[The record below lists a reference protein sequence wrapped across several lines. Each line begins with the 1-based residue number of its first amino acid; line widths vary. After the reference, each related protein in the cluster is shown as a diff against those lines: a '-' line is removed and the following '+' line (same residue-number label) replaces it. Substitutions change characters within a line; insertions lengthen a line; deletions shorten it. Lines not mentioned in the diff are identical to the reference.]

1 MTSFLRWSIAHA
13 RRTKEP
19 WNTLLRC
26 WNDNVTYTN
35 GCVLISGI
43 QYVHLTN
50 LYAAVPGRKTLQ
62 PKFSI
67 MAVEIGSDQ
76 GQTEPKIPFGH
87 WIRWAPGLLFHP
99 QCTYIRVKHGYP
111 EYNCYIRH
119 DSRFAAKFRR
129 APKARE
135 SYETWKTQIW
145 LVLLYKTHVYE
156 IRLRGHTKM
165 GAQYYKMVGPIS
177 LGPLTQH
184 DRFRSLTEWPAVSV
198 RPWFRSEWSLTGDHG
213 AESCAQFHRRKLAV
227 ELGTGLADS

>member
-1 MTSFLRWSIAHA
+1 MSNGKSWTFREILPTQPGAGGDFSEPEVTSSIETISVASGTLKTSMTSFLRWSIAHA

-87 WIRWAPGLLFHP
+87 
-99 QCTYIRVKHGYP
+99 
-111 EYNCYIRH
+111 
-119 DSRFAAKFRR
+119 
-129 APKARE
+129 
-135 SYETWKTQIW
+135 
-145 LVLLYKTHVYE
+145 
-156 IRLRGHTKM
+156 
-165 GAQYYKMVGPIS
+165 
-177 LGPLTQH
+177 
-184 DRFRSLTEWPAVSV
+184 
-198 RPWFRSEWSLTGDHG
+198 
-213 AESCAQFHRRKLAV
+213 
-227 ELGTGLADS
+227 